1 MIQNEEDILQHIAS
15 RNPDRFRLIFCA
27 FERQIKNYVCR
38 VISIREDAEE
48 VVQNTFMNAFRH
60 LDDYKPERASLLTWL
75 MRIATN
81 EIRMYFRKKQP
92 SLVSLDEEEDCL
104 QLVSDDEADQILMET
119 TENRITHLQR
129 AIRILSADEQL
140 LLQLYY
146 TEQRSLR
153 DIAFIIDTN
162 KLLVEID
169 THRIENQLAQ
179 RLHRIRKKLSLIII
193 KMEKDE
199 KQ

>member
-15 RNPDRFRLIFCA
+15 RNPDRFRLIFRA

-38 VISIREDAEE
+38 VISTREDAEE

-92 SLVSLDEEEDCL
+92 SLVSLDEEEEPL
-104 QLVSDDEADQILMET
+104 LLVSDDEADQILMET
-119 TENRITHLQR
+119 TENRINGLCV
-129 AIRILSADEQL
+129 ILP
-140 LLQLYY
+140 
-146 TEQRSLR
+146 
-153 DIAFIIDTN
+153 
-162 KLLVEID
+162 
-169 THRIENQLAQ
+169 
-179 RLHRIRKKLSLIII
+179 LSLIQISLWLKTI
-193 KMEKDE
+193 LIEWKTNWRNGFIAFVKNSV
-199 KQ
+199 

>member
-15 RNPDRFRLIFCA
+15 RNPDRFRLIFRA
-27 FERQIKNYVCR
+27 FERQIKIYVCR
-38 VISIREDAEE
+38 VISTREDAEE
-48 VVQNTFMNAFRH
+48 VVQNTFLNAFRH
-60 LDDYKPERASLLTWL
+60 LDDYKPERALLLTWL

-92 SLVSLDEEEDCL
+92 SLVSLDEEED
-104 QLVSDDEADQILMET
+104 
-119 TENRITHLQR
+119 
-129 AIRILSADEQL
+129 SADEQL

-153 DIAFIIDTN
+153 DIAFIIDSE
-162 KLLVEID
+162 KPLVENDI
-169 THRIENQLAQ
+169 HRIENQLAQ

>member
-15 RNPDRFRLIFCA
+15 RNPDRFRLIFRA
-27 FERQIKNYVCR
+27 FERQIINYVCR
-38 VISIREDAEE
+38 VISTREDAEE

-81 EIRMYFRKKQP
+81 EIRMYLRKKQP
-92 SLVSLDEEEDCL
+92 SLVSLDEDEEHM

-119 TENRITHLQR
+119 TENRITHLQQ
-129 AIRILSADEQL
+129 AIKLLSADEQL

-153 DIAFIIDTN
+153 DISFIIDSE
-162 KLLVEID
+162 KPMVETD
-169 THRIENQLAQ
+169 TRRMENQLAQ
-179 RLHRIRKKLSLIII
+179 RLHRIRKKLSMTII

>member
-1 MIQNEEDILQHIAS
+1 MIQNEKDILQHIAS
-15 RNPDRFRLIFCA
+15 KNPDRFRLIFRT
-27 FERQIKNYVCR
+27 FDRQIKIYVCR
-38 VISIREDAEE
+38 VISTREDAEE

-92 SLVSLDEEEDCL
+92 SLVSLDEEEEHM

-129 AIRILSADEQL
+129 AIRLLSADEQL

-162 KLLVEID
+162 KPLVENY

>member
-15 RNPDRFRLIFCA
+15 RNPDRFRLIFRT
-27 FERQIKNYVCR
+27 FERQIKIYVCR

-129 AIRILSADEQL
+129 AIRLLSADEQL

-162 KLLVEID
+162 KSLVEND
-169 THRIENQLAQ
+169 THRMENQLAQ

>member
-15 RNPDRFRLIFCA
+15 RNPDRFRLIFRT
-27 FERQIKNYVCR
+27 FERQIKIYVCR
-38 VISIREDAEE
+38 VISTREDAEE

-60 LDDYKPERASLLTWL
+60 FDDYKPERASLLTWL

-119 TENRITHLQR
+119 TENRIAHLQR
-129 AIRILSADEQL
+129 AIRFLSADEQL

-153 DIAFIIDTN
+153 DIAFIIDSE
-162 KLLVEID
+162 KSMVEID
-169 THRIENQLAQ
+169 THRMENQLAQ

>member
-1 MIQNEEDILQHIAS
+1 
-15 RNPDRFRLIFCA
+15 
-27 FERQIKNYVCR
+27 
-38 VISIREDAEE
+38 
-48 VVQNTFMNAFRH
+48 
-60 LDDYKPERASLLTWL
+60 
-75 MRIATN
+75 
-81 EIRMYFRKKQP
+81 MYFRKKQP

-129 AIRILSADEQL
+129 AIRLLSADEQL

-146 TEQRSLR
+146 AEQRSLR

-162 KLLVEID
+162 KPLVEND

-179 RLHRIRKKLSLIII
+179 RLHRIRRKLSLIII

>member
-15 RNPDRFRLIFCA
+15 RNPDRFRLIFRV
-27 FERQIKNYVCR
+27 FERQIKIYVSR
-38 VISIREDAEE
+38 VISTREDAEE
-48 VVQNTFMNAFRH
+48 VVQNTFLNAFRH
-60 LDDYKPERASLLTWL
+60 LDDYKPERASLQTWL

-129 AIRILSADEQL
+129 AIRHLSADEQL

-153 DIAFIIDTN
+153 DIAFIIDSE
-162 KLLVEID
+162 KSMVEID
-169 THRIENQLAQ
+169 SHRMENQLAQ
-179 RLHRIRKKLSLIII
+179 RLHRIRKQLSLIII

>member
-1 MIQNEEDILQHIAS
+1 M
-15 RNPDRFRLIFCA
+15 
-27 FERQIKNYVCR
+27 
-38 VISIREDAEE
+38 REDAEE

-81 EIRMYFRKKQP
+81 EIRMYLRKKQP
-92 SLVSLDEEEDCL
+92 SLVSLDEDEEHM

-119 TENRITHLQR
+119 TENRITHLQQ
-129 AIRILSADEQL
+129 AIKLLSADEQL

-153 DIAFIIDTN
+153 DISFIIDSE
-162 KLLVEID
+162 KPMVETD
-169 THRIENQLAQ
+169 TRRMENQLAQ
-179 RLHRIRKKLSLIII
+179 RLHRIRKKLSMNIK

>member
-38 VISIREDAEE
+38 VISTREDAEE

-60 LDDYKPERASLLTWL
+60 LDDYKPERASFLTWL

-119 TENRITHLQR
+119 TENRIAHLQR
-129 AIRILSADEQL
+129 AIRLLSADEQL

-162 KLLVEID
+162 KYLAEND
-169 THRIENQLAQ
+169 THRMENQLAQ
-179 RLHRIRKKLSLIII
+179 RLHHIRKKLSLIII

>member
-15 RNPDRFRLIFCA
+15 RNPDRFRLIFRA
-27 FERQIKNYVCR
+27 FERQIKNYVSR
-38 VISIREDAEE
+38 VISTREDAEE
-48 VVQNTFMNAFRH
+48 VVQNTFLNAFRH

-92 SLVSLDEEEDCL
+92 SLVSLDEEEEPL
-104 QLVSDDEADQILMET
+104 LLVSDDEADQILMET
-119 TENRITHLQR
+119 TENRIAHLQR
-129 AIRILSADEQL
+129 AIRLLSADEQL

-162 KLLVEID
+162 KPLAEND
-169 THRIENQLAQ
+169 THRMENQLAQ

>member
-1 MIQNEEDILQHIAS
+1 MIQNEEDILQHIAC

-38 VISIREDAEE
+38 VISTREDAEE
-48 VVQNTFMNAFRH
+48 VVQNTFLNAFRH

-119 TENRITHLQR
+119 TENRIAHLQR
-129 AIRILSADEQL
+129 AIKFLSADEQL

-146 TEQRSLR
+146 TEQRSLC

-162 KLLVEID
+162 KPLAEND
-169 THRIENQLAQ
+169 THRMENQLAQ

>member
-1 MIQNEEDILQHIAS
+1 MIQNEKDILQHIVSA
-15 RNPDRFRLIFCA
+15 NPDRFRLIFRA
-27 FERQIKNYVCR
+27 FERQIKIYVCR
-38 VISIREDAEE
+38 VISTREDAEE

-104 QLVSDDEADQILMET
+104 QL
-119 TENRITHLQR
+119 ENRITHLQR
-129 AIRILSADEQL
+129 AIRLLSADEQL

-146 TEQRSLR
+146 TEQRSLH

-162 KLLVEID
+162 KPLVEND

>member
-1 MIQNEEDILQHIAS
+1 MIQNEKDILQHIVSA
-15 RNPDRFRLIFCA
+15 NPDRFRLIFRA
-27 FERQIKNYVCR
+27 FERQIKIYVCR
-38 VISIREDAEE
+38 VISTREDAEE

-119 TENRITHLQR
+119 TENRIAHLQR
-129 AIRILSADEQL
+129 AIRLLSADEQL

-162 KLLVEID
+162 KP
-169 THRIENQLAQ
+169 LAERERTSVDR
-179 RLHRIRKKLSLIII
+179 RL
-193 KMEKDE
+193 
-199 KQ
+199 

>member
-38 VISIREDAEE
+38 VISTREDAEE
-48 VVQNTFMNAFRH
+48 VVQNTFLNAFRH
-60 LDDYKPERASLLTWL
+60 LDDYKPERASFLTWL

-119 TENRITHLQR
+119 TENRIAHLQR
-129 AIRILSADEQL
+129 AIKFLSADEQL

-162 KLLVEID
+162 KPLAEND
-169 THRIENQLAQ
+169 THRMDNQLAQ

>member
-1 MIQNEEDILQHIAS
+1 MIQNEKDILQHIAS
-15 RNPDRFRLIFCA
+15 RNPDRFRLIFRA
-27 FERQIKNYVCR
+27 FERQIKTYVCR
-38 VISIREDAEE
+38 VISTREDAEE

-92 SLVSLDEEEDCL
+92 SLVSLDEEEEPL
-104 QLVSDDEADQILMET
+104 LLVSDDEADQILMET
-119 TENRITHLQR
+119 TESRIAHLQR
-129 AIRILSADEQL
+129 AIRLLSADEQL

-162 KLLVEID
+162 KPLVEND

>member
-1 MIQNEEDILQHIAS
+1 MIQNEVDILQHIAS
-15 RNPDRFRLIFCA
+15 RNPERFRLIFRV
-27 FERQIKNYVCR
+27 FERQIKIYVCR
-38 VISIREDAEE
+38 VISTREDAEE

-92 SLVSLDEEEDCL
+92 SLVSLDEEEEPL
-104 QLVSDDEADQILMET
+104 LLVSDDEADQILMET
-119 TENRITHLQR
+119 TENRIAHLQR
-129 AIRILSADEQL
+129 AIRLLSADEQL

-162 KLLVEID
+162 KYLVEND
-169 THRIENQLAQ
+169 THRMENQLAQ

>member
-1 MIQNEEDILQHIAS
+1 MIQNEEDILQHIVSA
-15 RNPDRFRLIFCA
+15 NPDKFRLIFCA
-27 FERQIKNYVCR
+27 FERQIKIYVCR
-38 VISIREDAEE
+38 VISTREDAEE

-92 SLVSLDEEEDCL
+92 SLVSLDEEEEHM

-129 AIRILSADEQL
+129 AIRLLSADEQL

-162 KLLVEID
+162 KPLAEND
-169 THRIENQLAQ
+169 THRMENQLAQ

>member
-15 RNPDRFRLIFCA
+15 RNPDRFRLIFRV
-27 FERQIKNYVCR
+27 FERQIKIYVCR
-38 VISIREDAEE
+38 VICTREDAEE

-60 LDDYKPERASLLTWL
+60 LDDYKPERALLLTWL

-92 SLVSLDEEEDCL
+92 SLVSLDEEEEHM

-129 AIRILSADEQL
+129 AIKFLSADEQL

-162 KLLVEID
+162 KYLVEND
-169 THRIENQLAQ
+169 TRRMENQLAQ

>member
-1 MIQNEEDILQHIAS
+1 MIQNEKDILQHIVSA
-15 RNPDRFRLIFCA
+15 NPDRFRLIFRA
-27 FERQIKNYVCR
+27 FERQIKIYVCR
-38 VISIREDAEE
+38 VISTREDAEE

-92 SLVSLDEEEDCL
+92 SLVSLDEEEEPL
-104 QLVSDDEADQILMET
+104 LLVSDDEADQILMET
-119 TENRITHLQR
+119 TESRIAHLQR
-129 AIRILSADEQL
+129 AIRLLSADEQL
-140 LLQLYY
+140 LLQL
-146 TEQRSLR
+146 
-153 DIAFIIDTN
+153 FIDTN
-162 KLLVEID
+162 KPLVEND

-199 KQ
+199 KQQTYYQHAVSTE

>member
-1 MIQNEEDILQHIAS
+1 MIQNEEDILQHIVSA
-15 RNPDRFRLIFCA
+15 NPDRFRLIFRT
-27 FERQIKNYVCR
+27 FDRQIKIYVCR
-38 VISIREDAEE
+38 VISTREDAEE
-48 VVQNTFMNAFRH
+48 VVQNTFLNAFRH

-129 AIRILSADEQL
+129 AIRLLSADEQL

-162 KLLVEID
+162 KPLVENY

-179 RLHRIRKKLSLIII
+179 RLHRIRRKLSLIII

>member
-1 MIQNEEDILQHIAS
+1 MIQNEKDILQHIVSA
-15 RNPDRFRLIFCA
+15 NPDRFRFIFRA
-27 FERQIKNYVCR
+27 FERQIKIYVCR
-38 VISIREDAEE
+38 VISTREDAEE

-92 SLVSLDEEEDCL
+92 SLVSLDEEEEHM

-119 TENRITHLQR
+119 TENRIAHLQR
-129 AIRILSADEQL
+129 AIRLLSADEQL

-162 KLLVEID
+162 KLLVEND

>member
-15 RNPDRFRLIFCA
+15 RNPDRFRLIFRA
-27 FERQIKNYVCR
+27 FERQIKIYVCR
-38 VISIREDAEE
+38 VITTREDAEE
-48 VVQNTFMNAFRH
+48 VVQNTFVNTFRH

-92 SLVSLDEEEDCL
+92 SLVSLDEEEEHM

-129 AIRILSADEQL
+129 AIRLLSADEQL

-162 KLLVEID
+162 KPLAEND
-169 THRIENQLAQ
+169 THR
-179 RLHRIRKKLSLIII
+179 
-193 KMEKDE
+193 
-199 KQ
+199 

>member
-1 MIQNEEDILQHIAS
+1 
-15 RNPDRFRLIFCA
+15 
-27 FERQIKNYVCR
+27 
-38 VISIREDAEE
+38 
-48 VVQNTFMNAFRH
+48 
-60 LDDYKPERASLLTWL
+60 
-75 MRIATN
+75 
-81 EIRMYFRKKQP
+81 
-92 SLVSLDEEEDCL
+92 
-104 QLVSDDEADQILMET
+104 MET
-119 TENRITHLQR
+119 TENRISHLQR
-129 AIRILSADEQL
+129 AIKILSADEQL

-162 KLLVEID
+162 KPLVENY

>member
-15 RNPDRFRLIFCA
+15 RNPDRFRLIFRA
-27 FERQIKNYVCR
+27 FERQIINYVCR
-38 VISIREDAEE
+38 VISTREDAEE

-81 EIRMYFRKKQP
+81 EIRMYLRKKQP
-92 SLVSLDEEEDCL
+92 SLVSLDEDEEHM

-119 TENRITHLQR
+119 TENRITHLQQT
-129 AIRILSADEQL
+129 IQLLSADEQL

-153 DIAFIIDTN
+153 DISFIIDSE
-162 KLLVEID
+162 KPMVETD
-169 THRIENQLAQ
+169 TRRMENQLAQ
-179 RLHRIRKKLSLIII
+179 RLHRIRKKLSMTII